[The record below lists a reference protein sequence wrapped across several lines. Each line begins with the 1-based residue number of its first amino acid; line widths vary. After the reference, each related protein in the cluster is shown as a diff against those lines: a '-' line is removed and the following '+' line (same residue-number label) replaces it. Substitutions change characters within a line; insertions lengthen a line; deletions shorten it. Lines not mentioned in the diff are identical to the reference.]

1 MPVTRLFSVILL
13 LLASFFSQAQ
23 NPIHRIVSLSPHAT
37 ELAYAAGLGDKLV
50 AVSDYSDYPPA
61 AQKLEKVANYKG
73 INVDRIVALEPDLI
87 ITWPAGNP
95 VRELEKLKQMGFK
108 LYASH
113 VQTLADIATNIDQLS
128 QFADD
133 PNIGHQAAQTFRDQL
148 SALHTQYGHG
158 KPVPYF
164 YQLSQKPIITVAQDS
179 WPSEVFSFCG
189 GKNVFVKSPSPY
201 PQVGMEQVILA
212 KPQVIF
218 TSEHAMSDGSMW
230 NDWHN
235 ELPAVAKHQVWKL
248 HSDWLNRPTPRTVR
262 AIKEVCNYFA
272 KARTQK

>member
-1 MPVTRLFSVILL
+1 MPVARIITVVSLLF
-13 LLASFFSQAQ
+13 ASCFAQAQ
-23 NPIHRIVSLSPHAT
+23 NQIHRIVSLSPHAT

-95 VRELEKLKQMGFK
+95 VRELEKLKQMGFH
-108 LYASH
+108 LFPSH
-113 VQTLADIATNIDQLS
+113 VQSLEDIATNIDALS

-133 PNIGHQAAQTFRDQL
+133 PKIGHQAAQAFREQL
-148 SALHTQYGHG
+148 TQLHNEYGNG

-164 YQLSQKPIITVAQDS
+164 YQLSQKPIITVAQNS

-189 GKNVFVKSPSPY
+189 GKNVFVNSPSPY

-218 TSEHAMSDGSMW
+218 TSGHAMADGSMW
-230 NDWHN
+230 NDWHD
-235 ELPAVAKHQVWKL
+235 ELPAVAKNQVWKL

-262 AIKEVCNYFA
+262 AIKEVCDYFA
-272 KARTQK
+272 QARKK